1 MVTIWTGAA
10 KVDLQQIHTRLAAS
24 DPAVAKTTIEAIVA
38 GADNLHENY
47 QAGKPESLLSGEK
60 VPYKFIT
67 VGYYKILYTFT
78 TEKVSIRSV
87 FHMRQMTE
95 QNQAFLGQLDTKAA
109 QLAADAE
116 AAALAA
122 QVKAAASQPAPEVLE
137 TPVVETPTVET
148 PIVETPT
155 METPTVETP
164 SVETPTTEAGTAN
177 TPETKETS
185 ENSAEVEAML
195 AKMKASST
203 PASSSS
209 NNMDDEAMKA
219 LEAELLA
226 DDNKEKEDMPEIQ
239 DFSIDD
245 LGDTKKPED
254 GQE

>member
-24 DPAVAKTTIEAIVA
+24 DPVAAKTTIEAIVA

-47 QAGKPESLLSGEK
+47 QAGKPEPLLSGEK

-95 QNQAFLGQLDTKAA
+95 QNQALLGQLDTKAA
-109 QLAADAE
+109 QVAADAE

-122 QVKAAASQPAPEVLE
+122 QAKAAASQPAPEVVETPVVE

-148 PIVETPT
+148 PAV
-155 METPTVETP
+155 ETPTVETP
-164 SVETPTTEAGTAN
+164 VTPEATTDTT
-177 TPETKETS
+177 TPETSTANLDDEM
-185 ENSAEVEAML
+185 AALL
-195 AKMKASST
+195 AKAQSSGT
-203 PASSSS
+203 PAGGG
-209 NNMDDEAMKA
+209 MDDEAMKA

>member
-24 DPAVAKTTIEAIVA
+24 DPAAAKTTIEAIVA

-47 QAGKPESLLSGEK
+47 QAGKPEPLLSGEK

-95 QNQAFLGQLDTKAA
+95 QNQALLGQLDTKAA

-116 AAALAA
+116 AAA
-122 QVKAAASQPAPEVLE
+122 SQPAPEVVETPVVE

-148 PIVETPT
+148 PVTP
-155 METPTVETP
+155 EA
-164 SVETPTTEAGTAN
+164 TTDTTD
-177 TPETKETS
+177 TPETSTANLDDEM
-185 ENSAEVEAML
+185 AALL
-195 AKMKASST
+195 AKAQSSGT
-203 PASSSS
+203 PAGGA
-209 NNMDDEAMKA
+209 MDDEAMKA